1 MGCFGLFAVYSPIIF
16 GLNMLKTIVKIS
28 DVTNLSDARYCAG
41 MGVEMLGFSVDETSG
56 SFVDLKK
63 FQEIRSW
70 IAGVQIVAETTSTD
84 AEVIVEKITSYQ
96 PDAVQVSE
104 ASVLPWLKAET
115 IKPII
120 LRVEADQD
128 VDTVVE
134 IMENNLQYA
143 SYFLLESSSESA
155 LDGDWPEFL
164 GTIASRFP
172 ILIGFGITPENA
184 SSLSET
190 TAITGVALRG
200 SEEIRPGFKDFG
212 ELMDVL
218 EALEDE

>member
-1 MGCFGLFAVYSPIIF
+1 
-16 GLNMLKTIVKIS
+16 MLKTIVKIS
-28 DVTNLSDARYCAG
+28 NVTNLSDARYCAG
-41 MGVEMLGFSVDETSG
+41 MGVEMLGFSVDEASE
-56 SFVDLKK
+56 SFIDLKK

-70 IAGVQIVAETTSTD
+70 IAGVQIVAETNLAD
-84 AEVIVEKITSYQ
+84 AEAILEKITIYQ
-96 PDAVQVSE
+96 PDVVQVSE

-120 LRVEADQD
+120 LRVEIDQD

-143 SYFLLESSSESA
+143 SYFLLESASESA
-155 LDGDWPEFL
+155 LDGDWPEL
-164 GTIASRFP
+164 LTTISSRFP
-172 ILIGFGITPENA
+172 ILVGFGITSENA
-184 SSLSET
+184 SSLPDT
-190 TAITGVALRG
+190 THITGVALRG